1 MGRVGGCNE
10 GHGAVYCAVSADGCG
25 AGEAYLNPLEVV
37 SQMDTECYVG
47 MQAVVPMEEQPLFNE
62 ALAETS
68 TGVTVTNSGGTEWE
82 VPAIVGAAV
91 GGALAVAVLGY
102 GASPSIARRRRQW
115 PKNKKLCFRLPI
127 SRTPR
132 PPKNNG
138 SSSTNKDHLPTI
150 TSYRS

>member
-102 GASPSIARRRRQW
+102 GALSLHR
-115 PKNKKLCFRLPI
+115 KKKKAVAKKQEVVFQ
-127 SRTPR
+127 TTDFE
-132 PPKNNG
+132 N
-138 SSSTNKDHLPTI
+138 ST
-150 TSYRS
+150 SA